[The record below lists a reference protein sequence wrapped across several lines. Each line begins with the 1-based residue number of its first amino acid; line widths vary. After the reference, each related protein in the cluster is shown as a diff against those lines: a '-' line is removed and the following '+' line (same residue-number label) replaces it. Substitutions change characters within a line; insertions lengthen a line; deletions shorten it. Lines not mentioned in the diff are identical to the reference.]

1 MSLKANSKSNAK
13 DRQESLLRFDV
24 QWLSGQK
31 NNPDPLPSRH
41 EYEQL
46 NSAGKSPQRKRRT
59 SVNILASFLAIGLF
73 SSVAYGLYQ
82 LGWLPQVNPSRPFA
96 LENPQWTPEEQRQ
109 ANETIE
115 AILALQEMASQSD
128 ANPPTQKR

>member
-13 DRQESLLRFDV
+13 DQQESLLRFDV

-46 NSAGKSPQRKRRT
+46 NSVGQSPQKKRRV
-59 SVNILASFLAIGLF
+59 SVNILASFLALGLF
-73 SSVAYGLYQ
+73 CSVAYGLYH
-82 LGWLPQVNPSRPFA
+82 LGWIPQVNPSRPFA